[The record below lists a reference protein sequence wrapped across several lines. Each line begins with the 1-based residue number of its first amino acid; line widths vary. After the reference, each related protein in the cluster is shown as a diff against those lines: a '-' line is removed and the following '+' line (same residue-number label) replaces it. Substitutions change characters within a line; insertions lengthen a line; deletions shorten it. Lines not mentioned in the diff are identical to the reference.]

1 MKIALDAMGGDQAPE
16 VVVSGAV
23 EAAQELD
30 GAVEILLVGQEA
42 RLRSEL
48 GKFSPIREISIVPAS
63 EIIEMADKAPAAL
76 LRRKSDSSIAVA
88 MKLQKEGAAQ
98 AVISAGHTGAAVA
111 SSLLSLGRL
120 AEVTRPAI
128 ASPFPTE
135 KGMCI
140 LLDAGANASCK
151 PEWLFQ
157 FAVMGELYANHVL
170 GIEKPKIGLLS
181 IGEESSKGDPNTLK
195 THELLAA
202 DPNLNFIG
210 NVEGRDIPKG
220 TADVVVCDGFVGNVI
235 LKFAESMVGFL
246 ATSIREQI
254 MSNWSRKL
262 GAFLLKGA
270 VEGIRKKLDYQE
282 YGGAPLLGVDGVTII
297 CHGNSS
303 PKAIKNAIFVAR
315 RMIRERVND
324 HIKEHLQR
332 KNSATNG

>member
-1 MKIALDAMGGDQAPE
+1 MRIALDAMGGDRAPE
-16 VVVSGAV
+16 VVVLGAI
-23 EAAQELD
+23 EAARELD
-30 GAVEILLVGQEA
+30 GAVELLLVGQEVVLE
-42 RLRSEL
+42 RELRKYPPAP
-48 GKFSPIREISIVPAS
+48 GISIVPAS
-63 EIIEMADKAPAAL
+63 QIIDMADKSPAAL
-76 LRRKSDSSIAVA
+76 LRRNSDSSIAVA
-88 MKLQKEGAAQ
+88 MKLQKDHEVQ

-120 AEVTRPAI
+120 AGVSRPAI
-128 ASPFPTE
+128 ASPMPTE
-135 KGMCI
+135 RGMCV

-157 FAVMGELYANHVL
+157 FAVMGELYASRVL
-170 GIEKPKIGLLS
+170 GIERPKVGLLS
-181 IGEESSKGDPNTLK
+181 IGEERSKGDPMTLQ
-195 THELLAA
+195 THELLAT
-202 DPNLNFIG
+202 DPDINFIG

-254 MSNWSRKL
+254 MSSWSRKL

-270 VEGIRKKLDYQE
+270 VGEIRKKLDYQE

-303 PKAIKNAIFVAR
+303 AKAIKNAIFVAR

-324 HIKEHLQR
+324 HIKDHLQR
-332 KNSATNG
+332 KNRASNG